1 VGAALLAAGL
11 RVVGTPAGVV
21 AAMLFVASPLYVS
34 AARAAFAQ
42 VDPAHE
48 LVARTLGASPWY
60 AFRRV
65 SLPLAARGLVAGAV
79 VAWARAISEFG
90 AVVVLAY
97 HPRVASVLAY
107 ERLTSYGLDEALPVA
122 AALVLVSV
130 VPLALL
136 RALTPSR

>member
-1 VGAALLAAGL
+1 
-11 RVVGTPAGVV
+11 
-21 AAMLFVASPLYVS
+21 
-34 AARAAFAQ
+34 
-42 VDPAHE
+42 
-48 LVARTLGASPWY
+48 
-60 AFRRV
+60 
-65 SLPLAARGLVAGAV
+65 
-79 VAWARAISEFG
+79 
-90 AVVVLAY
+90 VVVLAY